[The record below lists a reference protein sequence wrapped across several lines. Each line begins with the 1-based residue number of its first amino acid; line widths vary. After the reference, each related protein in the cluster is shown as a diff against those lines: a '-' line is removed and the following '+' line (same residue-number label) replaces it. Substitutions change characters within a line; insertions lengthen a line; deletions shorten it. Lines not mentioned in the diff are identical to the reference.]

1 MNILFISSLSSN
13 IAAGMSWSVPASVE
27 AQSKVDNVL
36 WVNVSDAYIEHWSKV
51 RSYHNYKEFGEE
63 AHLQLLPKPFN
74 KPDCIVFEGLYDV
87 VSPKLA
93 KEARLLKIPYI
104 IIPRSALTKQAQNN
118 HAKWKKRIANL
129 LIFNRYIR
137 KAASIQ
143 YLTEAEMRD
152 SGNSWNK
159 NHFILPNGFTTPEK
173 QKTTCRKDAIK
184 AIFIGRL
191 DMYQK
196 GLDVLIESCDLLKD
210 ELRAAGFSLCIYGP
224 ERYQYA
230 EIKKFIEDHHLGDF
244 MSMGGETSGV
254 NKENNLLDSDLFILT
269 SRFEGHPMGL
279 IEALAY
285 GVPAIVTPGSN
296 MAKEIRDANA
306 GWTCE
311 DVTVEDVTKML
322 RRVIAERNQIKE
334 KSKNAIELARPYDW
348 SKLAER
354 FHIEIKKIIQSE

>member
-27 AQSKVDNVL
+27 AQSKIDNVL

-51 RSYHNYKEFGEE
+51 QSYHNYKEFGEE
-63 AHLQLLPKPFN
+63 AHLRVLPHPFDN
-74 KPDCIVFEGLYDV
+74 PDCIVFEGLYDG
-87 VSPKLA
+87 VSPRLA
-93 KEARLLKIPYI
+93 KEARDLNVPYI

-118 HAKWKKRIANL
+118 HAKWKKRVANL
-129 LIFNRYIR
+129 LIFNHYIHR
-137 KAASIQ
+137 AASIQ

-152 SGNSWNK
+152 SGISWNK
-159 NHFILPNGFTTPEK
+159 NYFILPNGFKTPEK
-173 QKTTCRKDAIK
+173 QKSSCRKDSIK

-196 GLDVLIESCDLLKD
+196 GLDVLIESCNLLKD
-210 ELRAAGFSLCIYGP
+210 ELRAVGFSLCIYGP
-224 ERYQYA
+224 VRYQYA
-230 EIKKFIEDHHLGDF
+230 EIKQFIEDHQLGDF

-254 NKENNLLDSDLFILT
+254 NKENNLLDSDLFVLT

-296 MAKEIRDANA
+296 MAKEIREADA
-306 GWTCE
+306 GWTCN
-311 DVTVEDVTKML
+311 DVTVEEVTKML
-322 RRVIAERNQIKE
+322 RRVIVEREQLKF
-334 KSKNAIELARPYDW
+334 KSKKAKELAKQYDW
-348 SKLAER
+348 DKLAMRLHNELK
-354 FHIEIKKIIQSE
+354 HCIEVR